1 MGFIKMVCRRLGCKE
16 RWETVEPMG
25 KKGELL
31 LLWGEDVN
39 VHQIIK
45 TDHFCMEVEFECKE
59 SE

>member
-1 MGFIKMVCRRLGCKE
+1 ME
-16 RWETVEPMG
+16 AMG

-45 TDHFCMEVEFECKE
+45 ADFRMKVEFECK
-59 SE
+59 